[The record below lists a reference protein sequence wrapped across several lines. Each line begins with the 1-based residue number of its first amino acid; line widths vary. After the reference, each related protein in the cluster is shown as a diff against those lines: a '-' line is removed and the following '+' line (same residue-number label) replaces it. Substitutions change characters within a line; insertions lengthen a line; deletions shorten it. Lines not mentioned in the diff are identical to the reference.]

1 MDMNSKKIAIIGGGN
16 MGMALAR
23 GILQTKWAT
32 PERIMIAEPLK
43 ERLEHIKEL
52 VNDYNIDAVVHHSL
66 QFCDPYT
73 IEAFRIEK
81 EIDVPFLSIETDY
94 SQEDVGQLSTRIEA
108 LIEMISSPDRA

>member
-1 MDMNSKKIAIIGGGN
+1 M
-16 MGMALAR
+16 
-23 GILQTKWAT
+23 
-32 PERIMIAEPLK
+32 
-43 ERLEHIKEL
+43 
-52 VNDYNIDAVVHHSL
+52 NDYNIDAVVHHSL